1 MYDCI
6 LINPRSVYY
15 SKEQQSSPYP
25 YAGLLSIGSFLC
37 SKGWETTILD
47 MVLEDDPVKAFDDTI
62 KSNPNQIILVGFSVM
77 TSQISHASQLSKHIK
92 SRYPFI
98 SIIWGGIHSSLF
110 PEDVLKSGFVDY
122 VCIGE
127 GEHTTHE
134 LLHTLKNK
142 SDVSKV
148 KGLCFL
154 ENNKFV
160 QTEPRPCHDLNE
172 LPYFNYDIFNYPRYK
187 RRFVYRGKETIEV
200 NFGVMLTSFGCP
212 YRCTFCINSN
222 KNLFFGKYRTKSV
235 QRICDEIEHLITN
248 YSVNFFDFVDE
259 DFFIKRSNI
268 ENFISEIKHRKL
280 VFKWMASIRADA
292 FDKKIVDSDMLIQLK
307 DIGCYRLAI
316 GAESGSQQILN
327 KLKKDITVEQIYKS
341 AELITNCG
349 IGTTFSLMMGIPG
362 ETKLDIV
369 CTLKMIRR
377 LRSISDIVSIVG
389 PQIFRPYPG
398 GELYDECINI
408 YHYNQPKTVEE
419 WTNSMDILTGFDN
432 IDRLIW
438 INDKNF
444 VGKISF
450 YMDFVNLNI
459 FSLKVRYLK
468 KMLLILMQKISEL
481 RMRTQFWY
489 FPIDMVLIMLFKKVK
504 RLEFK

>member
-6 LINPRSVYY
+6 LINPRSIYY

-37 SKGWETTILD
+37 SKEWKTIILD
-47 MVLEDDPVKAFDDTI
+47 MVLDDEPIKLFDDTI
-62 KSNPNQIILVGFSVM
+62 KNNPNQIILVGFSVM
-77 TSQISHASQLSKHIK
+77 TSQVAHAARLSKYIK
-92 SRYPFI
+92 TKYPFI
-98 SIIWGGIHSSLF
+98 SIIWGGIHPSLF

-142 SDVSKV
+142 SDVNKV
-148 KGLCFL
+148 NGLCFL
-154 ENNKFV
+154 DNNKFV
-160 QTEPRPCHDLNE
+160 QTKPRPCHDLNE
-172 LPYFNYDIFNYPRYK
+172 LPYFNYDIFNYSRYK
-187 RRFVYRGKETIEV
+187 RRLVYRGDETMEV

-222 KNLFFGKYRTKSV
+222 KKLFFGKYRSKSV
-235 QRICDEIEHLITN
+235 RRICDEIEHLITN

-268 ENFISEIKHRKL
+268 ENFISEIKNRKL

-292 FDKKIVDSDMLIQLK
+292 FDKKIVDSDMLVRLK

-341 AELITNCG
+341 AELITSCG
-349 IGTTFSLMMGIPG
+349 IGTTFSFMMGIPG
-362 ETKLDIV
+362 ETKSDIL

-377 LRSISDIVSIVG
+377 LKSISDILSVVG

-398 GELYDECINI
+398 GELYEECINI
-408 YHYNQPKTVEE
+408 YHYSQPKTVEE
-419 WTNSMDILTGFDN
+419 WTNSMDILTGFDT
-432 IDRLIW
+432 IDKLIW
-438 INDKNF
+438 IHDKNF
-444 VGKISF
+444 VRKISF

-459 FSLKVRYLK
+459 FSLKVGYLK
-468 KMLLILMQKISEL
+468 KILLILMQKISEL
-481 RMRTQFWY
+481 RMRIQFWS
-489 FPIDMVLIMLFKKVK
+489 FPIDMILIMLFKKVK
-504 RLEFK
+504 RSKFK